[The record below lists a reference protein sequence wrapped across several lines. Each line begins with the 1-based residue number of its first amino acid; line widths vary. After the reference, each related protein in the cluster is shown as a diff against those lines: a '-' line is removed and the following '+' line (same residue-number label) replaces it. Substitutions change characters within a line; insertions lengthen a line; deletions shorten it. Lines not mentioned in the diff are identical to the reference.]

1 MSRASK
7 ITLEIASLGANGDS
21 IAETPS
27 GRVYVPYSAP
37 GDRLIVRMRRVKGVQ
52 RGEIAERLEDG
63 ADRREPVCRHFT
75 DCGGCAVQQIAG
87 ESYRG
92 WKRGFVGAA
101 LQRRGFDPA
110 IVGDLVPGDVG
121 RRRRA
126 RFFSRRTAAGA
137 VLGFHSQASHM
148 IVHLAECPIMAPEI
162 VGLLPA
168 LRRLVERLFAV
179 GAQAEIAV
187 TACRSG
193 LDVTFYASEDPDL
206 PGREMLAEF
215 AETHDIAR
223 LSWSR
228 LEGDAMAEPVVR
240 HRAATI
246 HFGDVVVEPPP
257 DAFLQPTEEGEAA
270 LRVRIEEALGGTKRI
285 ADLYAGCGAFAL
297 PLAAAGRHVF
307 AIDNAADHITALE
320 NSARSSGYGAFVR
333 TEIRDLHHRPLAG
346 RELADLDAVIL
357 DPPRAGAST
366 QATALVE
373 SQVPVIAYASCD
385 PRSFGRDARILCDG
399 GYRLDAVTPVD
410 QFLFTPH
417 VELVGV
423 FRR

>member
-1 MSRASK
+1 MSRAAK
-7 ITLEIASLGANGDS
+7 ITVEIASLGANGDG

-27 GRVYVPYSAP
+27 GRVYVPYAVP
-37 GDRLIVRMRRVKGVQ
+37 GDRLLVRMRRVKGVQ
-52 RGEIAERLEDG
+52 RGQIAERLADG
-63 ADRREPVCRHFT
+63 ADRCEPICRHFT

-87 ESYRG
+87 DSYRS
-92 WKRGFVGAA
+92 WKREFVGAA

-110 IVGDLVPGDVG
+110 IVGDLVPGEVG

-126 RFFSRRTAAGA
+126 RFFARRTAAGA

-148 IVHLAECPIMAPEI
+148 IVQLAECPIMSPEI
-162 VGLLPA
+162 VALLPP

-179 GAQAEIAV
+179 GVQVEIAV
-187 TACRSG
+187 TACHNG
-193 LDVTFYASEDPDL
+193 LDVTFYAPDE
-206 PGREMLAEF
+206 PEMSARVALAEF
-215 AETHDIAR
+215 AEIHDLAR
-223 LSWSR
+223 LSWS
-228 LEGDAMAEPVVR
+228 LTGDGATAEPVVR
-240 HRAATI
+240 RRAASI
-246 HFGDVVVEPPP
+246 RFGDVVVEPPP
-257 DAFLQPTEEGEAA
+257 DAFLQPTEAGEAA
-270 LRVRIEEALGGTKRI
+270 LRVRIEDALGGTQRI

-297 PLAAAGRHVF
+297 PLASAGRHVF
-307 AIDNAADHITALE
+307 AIDNAADHIAALE
-320 NSARSSGYGAFVR
+320 NSARSSGFGPFVR

-357 DPPRAGAST
+357 DPPRAGAAT
-366 QATALVE
+366 QAMALVE

-399 GYRLDAVTPVD
+399 GYRLEAVTPVD